1 MKKVIAII
9 LAVICLA
16 SSFSVTGYAAAE
28 DIIGGVIGG
37 IIGDD
42 LLGSEE
48 ESEDAVL
55 EYGIHYEM
63 ETLTMVT
70 LMYKP
75 TPTIT
80 FKAPTTAKVTTDTP
94 LSVDY
99 EFVCWK
105 HAETGEYY
113 YPGDEIE
120 VTGKV
125 VLYAVFEEKTD
136 NYPQLL
142 RYVITGLEC
151 FKRLLKKFLA
161 VTDGL
166 EENDNEYYEP
176 DVAPAA

>member
-1 MKKVIAII
+1 MKKVLAII
-9 LAVICLA
+9 LAVLCLT
-16 SSFSVTGYAAAE
+16 SCFGVTGYAGAE
-28 DIIGGVIGG
+28 DILGGVIGG

-42 LLGSEE
+42 LLGGE

-63 ETLTMVT
+63 ETLSMVS

-75 TPTIT
+75 SSKIT
-80 FKAPTTAKVTTDTP
+80 FKAPVTTTVTTDTP

-99 EFVCWK
+99 EFAYWK
-105 HAETGEYY
+105 HAETGEIY

-136 NYPQLL
+136 NYPLVL
-142 RYVITGLEC
+142 RYVITGLEA

-166 EENDNEYYEP
+166 EENDKEYFEP
-176 DVAPAA
+176 EVAPAA